1 MANPQKL
8 DILAALELLG
18 TAMVREAQAEIKR
31 RNKVASGNLLR
42 SINYEIKQKEDGSW
56 AFKLNTADYG
66 RYVELGRKPGGK
78 FPPVDKIK
86 GWIETRGIRDRNS
99 LGKAIARDKEVS
111 RLAFV
116 IGRSIARIGIPATP
130 IFQPLYKKYS
140 PILTKK
146 LEEEIAEEIERFV
159 VSQL

>member
-18 TAMVREAQAEIKR
+18 TAMVREAQAEIKK

-42 SINYEIKQKEDGSW
+42 SIDYEIKQKEDGSYT
-56 AFKLNTADYG
+56 FKLNTADYG
-66 RYVELGRKPGGK
+66 RYVELGRRPGGK
-78 FPPVDKIK
+78 FPPADKIEKWLQIK
-86 GWIETRGIRDRNS
+86 GIGGGYPAIHS
-99 LGKAIARDKEVS
+99 LVY
-111 RLAFV
+111 V
-116 IGRSIARIGIPATP
+116 ISRSIARNGIPATP